1 MAYFSTT
8 THHLCFYHFQSN
20 VCHFC
25 RVKRTKINKK
35 EAWLVPKLSDQTFC
49 PRLLECLRDGQIR
62 TNVLTFLIQ
71 ISQQGF
77 FKKNGPCTA
86 SYSFIFGL
94 FKQIIQFL
102 QLINVKKFP
111 FSIWRW
117 YSNPH
122 PLAHELSPITTT
134 PGLPPFKKAF

>member
-1 MAYFSTT
+1 MLLSFLVKCVPFLSCKKNENKQKRGLVSSKVIRSDILPSAVGMLTRWTDTNKCFDIPHLDITT
-8 THHLCFYHFQSN
+8 
-20 VCHFC
+20 
-25 RVKRTKINKK
+25 
-35 EAWLVPKLSDQTFC
+35 
-49 PRLLECLRDGQIR
+49 RL
-62 TNVLTFLIQ
+62 FL
-71 ISQQGF
+71 
-77 FKKNGPCTA
+77 NGPCTA